1 MAANSASSRVKL
13 RTKVGTALL
22 TVVAVV
28 LAMIVTP
35 SAATAVT
42 PVGVLSAAQLN
53 TAFKT
58 YGDTS
63 GKWSGG
69 DGTASVPLPDGRVAW
84 LFSDTYIGTVN
95 ADGSR
100 PANTPMINNSIVVQ
114 SGAGLDTTI
123 FRGTAAAP
131 TAVMPPTADGDFFW
145 VGDGTA
151 RDGKLRVAY
160 TRYGRSG
167 QGALDV
173 KLKGTSV
180 ATFDP
185 ATFALESVTALP
197 VGDKIAWG
205 VELVED
211 GPITYVYGSEYLED
225 TGMRFAHLARTN
237 ADLTAPLEY
246 WNGTT
251 WVTDEAASA
260 RLLSGVGTTFGV
272 QKVGTNWVLVTQQG
286 NGVFHPD
293 MVAYTS
299 PSPTGPW
306 SAPVVLLQAPEGAE
320 GNEKIVYDAHVH
332 PQSAAGGKLLW
343 SYNVNSLNA
352 TANTED
358 AGIYRPRFVET
369 AWPIQPP
376 DPTAVPAKVGGLAV
390 TQNADGEAVLSWQ
403 PVAGATKY
411 WLYERN
417 VTDGQT
423 HFARRATSVSS
434 TSTTES
440 YVRDGKTYEFKVA
453 AANNVGEGVPSDV
466 STLAVHIDP
475 PAAPTGVSAVPDG
488 STGGVKV
495 SWAGVTGGWNYEI
508 FYRDTTEADSTFES
522 VTVVGGDVRQ
532 YQVKSL
538 TLMHPHEFYVIAKGA
553 GGDSAKSAVVTA
565 TPVGIPPAAP
575 AALTAT
581 TKTNGT
587 VGLSWTAST
596 TPGVWYWVYQR
607 DLTADETEFVRLP
620 LPVSSGTSMEA
631 GYLAD
636 GHSYEF
642 AVTAY
647 NDGGESAKVVAAPA
661 TSTYPKLPAP
671 TGLVAV
677 AGDGEVKL
685 SWNSLGDDA
694 WYWVYQRDVTDGETT
709 FTKLPLPI
717 AAGTGMTAGYLSN
730 GHTYEFKV
738 SGIGPNGEG
747 ALSAAVQST
756 PKFPTPAPVTGLV
769 AAAQTDGTIK
779 VTWGD
784 VPSTYFWVYQRD
796 VTAGESFVKLEYPT
810 DKGAFTAAY
819 LKHGHVYEFKVQP
832 NANGIDGPISGVV
845 RATSHYNPPPAP
857 TGLVARA
864 MGDATIRLDW
874 NGVANVSFWVYQR
887 DVTAGETTFTKL
899 GLPSLDKT
907 AELGLMKAGH
917 KYEFKVAAENQGGLG
932 ALSAVA
938 SATSYGGL
946 PVAPKNLTA
955 VAQDGQVKLS
965 WTGSTT
971 SGVQYI
977 VYQRNMTSGD
987 PWERLPLPV
996 TGTSM
1001 TAGFL
1006 ENGQTYAFRVTA
1018 QNGIGESGGTN
1029 TVQSRPMPPFP
1040 TPPTSL
1046 TATPGNGFVNLSW
1059 SAGTPANILYWVEM
1073 RPAGGKW
1080 SRLPLPISA
1089 RTLKVTFLRNAV
1101 TYEFRVLSNNLS
1113 GTSAPSPVDTARPM
1127 PPAPT
1132 APASLTASPGD
1143 RRVAINW
1150 ADSTPAGVYYW
1161 VEYRVAGKQWIR
1173 LPYPVVGQS
1182 YLTVVPLA
1190 NNTRYEFRVR
1200 AANEAGVSAPSPVA
1214 TATPIP
1220 PPPVAPAITYVTE
1233 YAGQLSVGWSDNT
1246 VEPWE
1251 SEIRYRSRLT
1261 GNTVSKATFYA
1272 VTSSSQMLRG
1282 GEEFEVIVR
1291 THNSRG
1297 WGPWSAPKYGVPRIS
1312 WNPLSWARIRPGND
1326 GPNELARLLTG
1337 GSSCKAARLQIVC
1350 FNTDLSH
1357 NQMRPLTLGDYLGY
1371 PRSESEFDYQIRCE
1385 ALDAGDI
1392 SAKHGYSAGQQLGPR
1407 LLEHEAVHSEQW
1419 AKHGLAFGALYGAA
1433 EVYARTHGYFNSYEV
1448 AANLFWG
1455 GYSTFDYS
1463 IHNC

>member
-1 MAANSASSRVKL
+1 MALFSALSGFKSR
-13 RTKVGTALL
+13 RAKVGTGLL
-22 TVVAVV
+22 TAVAVV

-35 SAATAVT
+35 SVATAVT
-42 PVGVLSAAQLN
+42 PVGVLSAEQLN
-53 TAFKT
+53 SAFKT

-131 TAVMPPTADGDFFW
+131 TAVMPPRADGDFFW

-151 RDGKLRVAY
+151 RDGKLRVTY

-185 ATFALESVTALP
+185 ATFALESVTDLP

-211 GPITYVYGSEYLED
+211 GAFTYVYGSEYIEA

-237 ADLTAPLEY
+237 AGLSAPLEY
-246 WNGTT
+246 WNGTA
-251 WVTDEAASA
+251 WVADEAASA

-272 QKVGTNWVLVTQQG
+272 QKAGTGWVLITQQG
-286 NGVFHPD
+286 NGIFHPD
-293 MVAYTS
+293 MVAYQAAA
-299 PSPTGPW
+299 PTGPFTD
-306 SAPVVLLQAPEGAE
+306 PVVLLTTPEGAE

-332 PQSAAGGKLLW
+332 PQSAAAGKLLW
-343 SYNVNSLNA
+343 SYNVNSLNN

-358 AGIYRPRFVET
+358 ARIYRPRFVET
-369 AWPIQPP
+369 SWPVLPP
-376 DPTAVPAKVGGLAV
+376 DPGSVPAKVGGLTVA
-390 TQNADGEAVLSWQ
+390 QNENGEAVLSWQ

-411 WLYERN
+411 WLYQRN

-423 HFARRATSVSS
+423 HFARRAQSMTS

-440 YVRDGKTYEFKVA
+440 YVRDGKTYEFKVT
-453 AANNVGEGVPSDV
+453 AANAVGEGTPSDQV
-466 STLAVHIDP
+466 SLPVHILP
-475 PAAPTGVSAVPDG
+475 PAAPTGITAVPDG
-488 STGGVKV
+488 TTGGVKV
-495 SWAGVTGGWNYEI
+495 SWQGVQGGWNYEI
-508 FYRDTTEADSTFES
+508 FYRDTTQAESTFES
-522 VTVVGGDVRQ
+522 ATVVGADVRQ
-532 YQVKSL
+532 FEVKSL

-553 GGDSAKSAVVTA
+553 GGNSAQSAVVTA

-575 AALTAT
+575 GSLTAT
-581 TKTNGT
+581 TKTDGT
-587 VGLSWTAST
+587 IGLSWTAST

-607 DLTADETEFVRLP
+607 DITAEETEFVRLP
-620 LPVSSGTSMEA
+620 LPISTGTAMEA

-647 NDGGESAKVVAAPA
+647 NDGGESAKRVAAPA
-661 TSTYPKLPAP
+661 TSTYPQLGAP
-671 TGLVAV
+671 TGLTAV

-685 SWNSLGDDA
+685 NWNSLGADA

-747 ALSAAVQST
+747 ALSAAVSAT
-756 PKFPTPAPVTGLV
+756 PKFPPPAAVTGLV

-784 VPSTYFWVYQRD
+784 RADTFFWVYQRD
-796 VTAGESFVKLEYPT
+796 VTAGESFVKLQYPT
-810 DKGAFTAAY
+810 DKGSFTAAY

-832 NANGIDGPISGVV
+832 NAYGVDGPISGVV
-845 RATSHYNPPPAP
+845 RATSNYAPPPAP

-874 NGVANVSFWVYQR
+874 NGVANVTFWIYQR
-887 DVTAGETTFTKL
+887 DVTAGQTTFTKL

-932 ALSAVA
+932 ALSGVA

-946 PVAPKNLTA
+946 PVAPSNLAAT
-955 VAQDGQVKLS
+955 AQDGKVSLS
-965 WTGSTT
+965 WTGSG

-977 VYQRNMTSGD
+977 VYQRNVTSGD

-1001 TAGFL
+1001 TAGL
-1006 ENGQTYAFRVTA
+1006 LANGQTYAFRVTA
-1018 QNGIGESGGTN
+1018 QNGIGESGGSN
-1029 TVQSRPMPPFP
+1029 TVQAKPMPPFP
-1040 TPPTSL
+1040 TAPTSL
-1046 TATPGNGFVNLSW
+1046 TATPGNGWVDLSW
-1059 SAGTPANILYWVEM
+1059 SAGTPASVYYFVEM
-1073 RPAGGKW
+1073 RPAGGNW
-1080 SRLPLPISA
+1080 SRLPLPVST
-1089 RTLKVTFLRNAV
+1089 RTLRVNLLRNAV
-1101 TYEFRVLSNNLS
+1101 TYEFRIRTNNLS

-1132 APASLTASPGD
+1132 APASLTASAGD

-1150 ADSTPAGVYYW
+1150 ADSTPAGVFYW
-1161 VEYRVAGKQWIR
+1161 VEYRVAGKQWTR

-1182 YLTVVPLA
+1182 YLTVLPLA
-1190 NNTRYEFRVR
+1190 NNVRYEFRVR
-1200 AANEAGVSAPSPVA
+1200 AANEAGVSVPSPVA
-1214 TATPIP
+1214 AATPIP
-1220 PPPVAPAITYVTE
+1220 PPPVAPRIDYVVE
-1233 YAGQLSVGWSDNT
+1233 SEGKLSVYWSDST
-1246 VEPWE
+1246 VDPWE
-1251 SEIRYRSRLT
+1251 REVRYRSRLT
-1261 GNTVSKATFYA
+1261 GKTITDATFYA
-1272 VTSSSQMLRG
+1272 VNDTWRVLPG
-1282 GEEFEVIVR
+1282 GEQYEVIVR

-1297 WGPWSAPKYGVPRIS
+1297 WGPWSAPKYGVPEIALG
-1312 WNPLSWARIRPGND
+1312 PPEWAVTRQGNS
-1326 GPNELARLLTG
+1326 GPNALARDLTSG
-1337 GSSCKAARLQIVC
+1337 RTCKSAGLQIVC
-1350 FNTDLSH
+1350 FNTDLSNH
-1357 NQMRPLTLGDYLGY
+1357 QMRPLTMGDYLGY
-1371 PRSESEFDYQIRCE
+1371 PSSESWFDLKIRCE
-1385 ALDAGDI
+1385 ALDAAEI
-1392 SAKHGYSAGQQLGPR
+1392 ATKYGYAVGQQFGPR
-1407 LLEHEAVHSEQW
+1407 LLKHEAVHSEQW
-1419 AKHGLAFGALYGAA
+1419 ASHGLAFGGLYGLA
-1433 EVYARTHGYFNSYEV
+1433 EVYARAHGYINNYEIL
-1448 AANLFWG
+1448 ANVFWG
-1455 GYSTFDYS
+1455 GYDKYDYQVD
-1463 IHNC
+1463 NC